1 MGPDT
6 CLWAGQPEDQSALF
20 LAQWEE
26 PKQKKAELKGPLA
39 GLVSV
44 LSFSSLWGI
53 SRKIPAGQSTPLLC
67 RLPWQALF

>member
-6 CLWAGQPEDQSALF
+6 CLWAGQREDQSALF

-44 LSFSSLWGI
+44 LSFSSLLGHQQKDPSWTEH
-53 SRKIPAGQSTPLLC
+53 PTPL
-67 RLPWQALF
+67 